1 MESLPGVRK
10 ETGDAAYEFE
20 FLEDLKLC
28 LILWEGEEEEG
39 FPPSAQI
46 LFSDNFPAA
55 FSAEDVAYV
64 GDIVMDYIKNMESR
78 CENE

>member
-1 MESLPGVRK
+1 MEIPKV
-10 ETGDAAYEFE
+10 FE
-20 FLEDLKLC
+20 SEYRFC
-28 LILWEGEEEEG
+28 LILWEGEPEEG

-64 GDIVMDYIKNMESR
+64 GDIVMGYMKKCRELRIESR

>member
-1 MESLPGVRK
+1 MSLS
-10 ETGDAAYEFE
+10 FW
-20 FLEDLKLC
+20 EDLRLC
-28 LILWEGEEEEG
+28 LILWEGEPEEG

-64 GDIVMDYIKNMESR
+64 GDIVMDYMKKCREIKKESR